1 MLRGAR
7 HDERVLF
14 LTVPRSFGAP
24 AASSARATKIM
35 AYYRRAQQELED
47 DDLREKLSGFG
58 EKVGP
63 ITDTTRALYQRRLS
77 HLQQNGTKS
86 SPAAQRSGSASS
98 PTYRNLATLSSDDSD
113 YDSGTGQRS
122 TRRRSA
128 VPARKKTPTAP
139 EKTSRRSLPA
149 TPLERPSLRSRTV
162 HVSTRADDFS
172 DTDSDHALPSGP
184 HYQLPQQSSP
194 LYTRTTHYQL
204 PQTTPSSNSSL
215 LVHKSDEASRGNGYT
230 ALAEPKPRYQWV
242 SFVLVLAAGLFF
254 AFLGAAYMG
263 VRYPS
268 QSGQLPSDAKAPGR
282 PRADAPFNVT
292 LCENSRE
299 KPCIYENDVPAA
311 LELAGR
317 MQKLLGQTAGNYECG
332 QTPYRSLTA
341 ASCLEFLRANSIEPI
356 TDTAFG
362 SSLLLLFENPAWGI
376 KLLDSDGQLLSTYT
390 PITAVSA
397 LEANRAVKSF
407 WCCLRLAM
415 HSFLNQIIMVV
426 FVIVTFAA
434 LYMCAVWYKARRDR
448 WQQQVYNLAEKITA
462 IVKEYAEQPNCSRE
476 PFLAQV
482 HVRDMLISPS
492 QRKQLSSLWQSAVAF
507 LERNESRLRTERQH
521 IEGESYLVWRWL
533 GTASPPRSK
542 VWQGKAFESQSGATG
557 APPGPPCVPATCLK
571 IRHMFDPEV
580 EYEDDWPKQIENA
593 ILEKCEGNTGIVHI
607 HVDTSSREGCV
618 YMKCSS
624 LESAGQAYRSLHG
637 SWFDGNLITVKYL
650 RLERYHDRFPE
661 ARYCHS
667 SLRPSNSLRL
677 SMDSSPP
684 NPEEDTL

>member
-14 LTVPRSFGAP
+14 LTVPLEARRRQR
-24 AASSARATKIM
+24 ARATKIM
-35 AYYRRAQQELED
+35 AYYRRSQQDMD
-47 DDLREKLSGFG
+47 DQYLREKLSGFG

-63 ITDTTRALYQRRLS
+63 ITDTTRPLYQRRLS

-86 SPAAQRSGSASS
+86 SPTARRSGSPSS
-98 PTYRNLATLSSDDSD
+98 STYRNLATLSSDDSD
-113 YDSGTGQRS
+113 YDSAVGQRS
-122 TRRRSA
+122 ARRRSA

-139 EKTSRRSLPA
+139 DKTSRRSLPA

-162 HVSTRADDFS
+162 HTTRADDFS
-172 DTDSDHALPSGP
+172 DTDSEHALPSGP

-194 LYTRTTHYQL
+194 LYSRTTHYQL
-204 PQTTPSSNSSL
+204 PQTPPSYNSSSTSL

-242 SFVLVLAAGLFF
+242 SFVLVLAASLFF

-268 QSGQLPSDAKAPGR
+268 QSGQLPSDAKTPGR
-282 PRADAPFNVT
+282 PHADAPFNVT

-299 KPCIYENDVPAA
+299 KPCIYENDVPDA

-332 QTPYRSLTA
+332 QAPYRSLTA
-341 ASCLEFLRANSIEPI
+341 ASCLEFLRANSVEPI

-362 SSLLLLFENPAWGI
+362 NSLLLLFENPAWGVR
-376 KLLDSDGQLLSTYT
+376 LLDSGGQLLRTYT
-390 PITAVSA
+390 LPSDVSS
-397 LEANRAVKSF
+397 LEANQAVKSF
-407 WCCLRLAM
+407 WCCLRLAV
-415 HSFLNQIIMVV
+415 HRILNQIIMVV
-426 FVIVTFAA
+426 FVIVTLVA
-434 LYMCAVWYKARRDR
+434 LYICVVWYKARRDR

-462 IVKEYAEQPNCSRE
+462 ILKEHAEQPNCRE

-482 HVRDMLISPS
+482 HVRDRLISPS

-507 LERNESRLRTERQH
+507 LEQNDSRLRTELQQ

-533 GTASPPRSK
+533 GTASPSRSK

-557 APPGPPCVPATCLK
+557 TPPGPACVPATCLK

-661 ARYCHS
+661 ARYCQS

-684 NPEEDTL
+684 NPEEDML

>member
-1 MLRGAR
+1 M
-7 HDERVLF
+7 
-14 LTVPRSFGAP
+14 
-24 AASSARATKIM
+24 M
-35 AYYRRAQQELED
+35 AHYRRAQQGLD
-47 DDLREKLSGFG
+47 DDVLREKLAGFG

-86 SPAAQRSGSASS
+86 SPAARRSGSPASS
-98 PTYRNLATLSSDDSD
+98 TYRNLATLSSDDSD
-113 YDSGTGQRS
+113 YDSGIGQRS

-162 HVSTRADDFS
+162 HTSTRADDFS

-204 PQTTPSSNSSL
+204 PQTPPSYNSSSSL

-299 KPCIYENDVPAA
+299 KPCIYENDVPSCVRTGWTDAETFGPDCRQ
-311 LELAGR
+311 LR
-317 MQKLLGQTAGNYECG
+317 PTVWS
-332 QTPYRSLTA
+332 PSLT
-341 ASCLEFLRANSIEPI
+341 LPLV
-356 TDTAFG
+356 TACC
-362 SSLLLLFENPAWGI
+362 
-376 KLLDSDGQLLSTYT
+376 
-390 PITAVSA
+390 
-397 LEANRAVKSF
+397 
-407 WCCLRLAM
+407 CCLRTLPGESSSSILMGSCCTPTPCPVLCPPWRPTKLSNPSGAACASPV

-426 FVIVTFAA
+426 FVIVAFAA
-434 LYMCAVWYKARRDR
+434 LYLCAVWYKARRDR
-448 WQQQVYNLAEKITA
+448 WQQQIYNLAENITA
-462 IVKEYAEQPNCSRE
+462 IVKEYAEQPTCRE

-507 LERNESRLRTERQH
+507 LERNESRLRTERQQ

-533 GTASPPRSK
+533 GTASPSRSK

-667 SLRPSNSLRL
+667 PLRPSNSLRL

>member
-1 MLRGAR
+1 M
-7 HDERVLF
+7 
-14 LTVPRSFGAP
+14 
-24 AASSARATKIM
+24 
-35 AYYRRAQQELED
+35 
-47 DDLREKLSGFG
+47 
-58 EKVGP
+58 
-63 ITDTTRALYQRRLS
+63 
-77 HLQQNGTKS
+77 
-86 SPAAQRSGSASS
+86 
-98 PTYRNLATLSSDDSD
+98 
-113 YDSGTGQRS
+113 
-122 TRRRSA
+122 
-128 VPARKKTPTAP
+128 
-139 EKTSRRSLPA
+139 TSR
-149 TPLERPSLRSRTV
+149 TRTV
-162 HVSTRADDFS
+162 K
-172 DTDSDHALPSGP
+172 HALPSGP

-194 LYTRTTHYQL
+194 LYSRTTHYQL
-204 PQTTPSSNSSL
+204 PQTPPSYNSSSTSL

-230 ALAEPKPRYQWV
+230 ALAEPKPRYHQV
-242 SFVLVLAAGLFF
+242 SCPLMPRRLAGH
-254 AFLGAAYMG
+254 M
-263 VRYPS
+263 P
-268 QSGQLPSDAKAPGR
+268 
-282 PRADAPFNVT
+282 DAPFNVT

-299 KPCIYENDVPAA
+299 KPCIYENDVPDA

-332 QTPYRSLTA
+332 QAPYRSLTA
-341 ASCLEFLRANSIEPI
+341 ASCLEFLRANSVEPI

-362 SSLLLLFENPAWGI
+362 NSLLLLFENPAWGV
-376 KLLDSDGQLLSTYT
+376 KLLDSGGQLLRTYT
-390 PITAVSA
+390 LPSDVSS
-397 LEANRAVKSF
+397 LEANQAVKSF
-407 WCCLRLAM
+407 WCCLRLAV
-415 HSFLNQIIMVV
+415 HRILNQIIMVV
-426 FVIVTFAA
+426 FVIVTLVA
-434 LYMCAVWYKARRDR
+434 LYICVVWYKARRDR

-462 IVKEYAEQPNCSRE
+462 ILKEHAEQPNCRE

-482 HVRDMLISPS
+482 HVRDRLISPS

-507 LERNESRLRTERQH
+507 LEQNDSRLRTELQQ

-533 GTASPPRSK
+533 GTASPITL
-542 VWQGKAFESQSGATG
+542 QA
-557 APPGPPCVPATCLK
+557 CVPATCLK

-661 ARYCHS
+661 ARYCQS

-684 NPEEDTL
+684 NPEEDML

>member
-1 MLRGAR
+1 M
-7 HDERVLF
+7 
-14 LTVPRSFGAP
+14 
-24 AASSARATKIM
+24 AS
-35 AYYRRAQQELED
+35 YRRAQQELD
-47 DDLREKLSGFG
+47 DDSLRKKLAGFG
-58 EKVGP
+58 EDVGP

-77 HLQQNGTKS
+77 HLQQNGTKNS
-86 SPAAQRSGSASS
+86 AARRSGSPSS
-98 PTYRNLATLSSDDSD
+98 SAYRNLATLSSDDSD
-113 YDSGTGQRS
+113 YDSGSGQRS

-128 VPARKKTPTAP
+128 VLARKKTATVP
-139 EKTSRRSLPA
+139 EKTSPRRSLPA
-149 TPLERPSLRSRTV
+149 PSLERPSLRSRTTV
-162 HVSTRADDFS
+162 QHASTRTDDFS
-172 DTDSDHALPSGP
+172 DTDSDHALPSRA

-194 LYTRTTHYQL
+194 LYARTTHYQL
-204 PQTTPSSNSSL
+204 PQTPPPPYNSSSSL

-242 SFVLVLAAGLFF
+242 SFVLVLGAALFF

-268 QSGQLPSDAKAPGR
+268 QSGQPSSDTQAPGR

-292 LCENSRE
+292 LCESNRE

-317 MQKLLGQTAGNYECG
+317 IQKLLGQTAGNYECG
-332 QTPYRSLTA
+332 QAPYRALTA
-341 ASCLEFLRANSIEPI
+341 TSCLEFLRANSQAPI

-362 SSLLLLFENPAWGI
+362 NSLLLLFENPAWGI
-376 KLLDSDGQLLSTYT
+376 KLLDSDGQLLSTYVFSD
-390 PITAVSA
+390 AVSS

-407 WCCLRLAM
+407 WCCLRLAV
-415 HSFLNQIIMVV
+415 HSFLNQILMVA

-434 LYMCAVWYKARRDR
+434 LYVCAVWYKARRDR
-448 WQQQVYNLAEKITA
+448 WQQQIYNLSEKITA
-462 IVKEYAEQPNCSRE
+462 IVKEYAEQPNCRD

-482 HVRDMLISPS
+482 HVRDMLIGPS
-492 QRKQLSSLWQSAVAF
+492 QRKELSSLWQSAVAF

-557 APPGPPCVPATCLK
+557 APLGPSCVPATCLK

-593 ILEKCEGNTGIVHI
+593 ILEKCEGNAGIVHI

-667 SLRPSNSLRL
+667 PLRPSNSLRL

>member
-1 MLRGAR
+1 
-7 HDERVLF
+7 
-14 LTVPRSFGAP
+14 
-24 AASSARATKIM
+24 M

-86 SPAAQRSGSASS
+86 SPAARRSGSASS

-149 TPLERPSLRSRTV
+149 TPLERPTLRSRTV

-448 WQQQVYNLAEKITA
+448 WQQQVYNLAEKITGKG
-462 IVKEYAEQPNCSRE
+462 I
-476 PFLAQV
+476 
-482 HVRDMLISPS
+482 
-492 QRKQLSSLWQSAVAF
+492 RKP
-507 LERNESRLRTERQH
+507 E
-521 IEGESYLVWRWL
+521 
-533 GTASPPRSK
+533 
-542 VWQGKAFESQSGATG
+542 GATG